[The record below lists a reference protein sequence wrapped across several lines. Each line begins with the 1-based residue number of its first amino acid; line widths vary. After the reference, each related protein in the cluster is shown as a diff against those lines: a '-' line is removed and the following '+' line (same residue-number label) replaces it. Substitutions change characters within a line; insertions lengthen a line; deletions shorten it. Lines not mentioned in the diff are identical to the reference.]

1 MYDYKYCAVA
11 GSQRSVSQMSV
22 NTHRNPVIPAVCMR
36 TLPRYESLFVR
47 FTMRA
52 PLTLSAEF
60 RKVFLTK
67 KETKKKPP
75 VQEERKETQQVWMEA
90 VVWRWEGDR
99 CSETYHMPL
108 DGELKP
114 HTWSP
119 RRGGFQNRNVLDAFG
134 KNKILFQYYKT
145 SYTTF

>member
-67 KETKKKPP
+67 KRQKKTTCSG
-75 VQEERKETQQVWMEA
+75 RKKRNAT
-90 VVWRWEGDR
+90 G
-99 CSETYHMPL
+99 L
-108 DGELKP
+108 DGSGGLEVG
-114 HTWSP
+114 
-119 RRGGFQNRNVLDAFG
+119 RRQMLRDISYATRWRAKAAHMEPQKGGFPKPQCVGHFW
-134 KNKILFQYYKT
+134 KE
-145 SYTTF
+145 